1 MNLEIEALRQSASK
15 LSGRDAEFA
24 SSLIR
29 QYDSRAHLSE
39 RQWPWVATLTQR
51 AQTPS
56 EPAAPKPQVG
66 AMDGLIALFDTAIA
80 NKLKHPKIRFDVD
93 GETVVLALAGE
104 RSSHA
109 GQINVTSPGSFESR
123 DWYGRIDR
131 KGEFTRSRRSPGPD
145 ALVAALSALA
155 ENPSKAGAAHGK
167 RTGNCCFC
175 AIELTDHRSIDVGY
189 GPVCA
194 KRWGLAWG

>member
-15 LSGRDAEFA
+15 LTGRDAEFA
-24 SSLIR
+24 ASLIH
-29 QYDSRAHLSE
+29 QYDSHSHLSE
-39 RQWPWVATLTQR
+39 RQWPWVATLLQR

-56 EPAAPKPQVG
+56 EPSAPKPHVG

-80 NKLKHPKIRFDVD
+80 NKLKHPKIRFDVE

-109 GQINVTSPGSFESR
+109 GQINVSSTGSFESR

>member
-1 MNLEIEALRQSASK
+1 MTMNLEIEALRQSAPK
-15 LSGRDAEFA
+15 LTGRDAEFA
-24 SSLIR
+24 SSLIS
-29 QYDSRAHLSE
+29 QYDRGGRLSD
-39 RQWPWVATLTQR
+39 RQWPFVAQLIQR
-51 AQTPS
+51 AS
-56 EPAAPKPQVG
+56 APAEQPAPKAKMG
-66 AMDGLIALFDTAIA
+66 SMDGLIALFDTAVA
-80 NKLKHPKIRFDVD
+80 NKLKYPKIRFD
-93 GETVVLALAGE
+93 GE

-131 KGEFTRSRRSPGPD
+131 KGEFTRSRKSPGPEK
-145 ALVAALSALA
+145 LLQFLCELA
-155 ENPSKAGAAHGK
+155 ENPSKAGAAHGH

-175 AIELTDHRSIDVGY
+175 TTELTDQRSVDAGY

>member
-1 MNLEIEALRQSASK
+1 MNLEIEALRQSAPK
-15 LSGRDAEFA
+15 LHGRDAEFA
-24 SSLIR
+24 ASLLH
-29 QYDSRAHLSE
+29 QYDSRSSLSE

-51 AQTPS
+51 AQAG
-56 EPAAPKPQVG
+56 EPAAPKAKVG
-66 AMDGLIALFDTAIA
+66 SMDGLIALFDTAIA
-80 NKLKHPKIRFDVD
+80 NKLKHPKIRFDVN
-93 GETVVLALAGE
+93 GETVVLALAGA
-104 RSSHA
+104 RSAHA
-109 GQINVTSPGSFESR
+109 GQINVSSPGSFESR

-145 ALVAALSALA
+145 GLVSALTALA